1 MRETDSDVKKFTIS
15 SVMLT
20 QAKSSFVVLPTQ

>member
-20 QAKSSFVVLPTQ
+20 QTKSSFIVLPIQ